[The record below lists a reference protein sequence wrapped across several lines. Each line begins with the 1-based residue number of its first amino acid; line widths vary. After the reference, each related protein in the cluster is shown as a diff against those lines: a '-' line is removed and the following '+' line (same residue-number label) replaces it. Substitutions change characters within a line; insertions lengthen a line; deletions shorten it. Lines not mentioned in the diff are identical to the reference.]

1 MELGQIQSF
10 VKSCI
15 RFLIEICPRPLDNHI
30 TSLDTLCEFL
40 DTLVEDH
47 ETMTNLTLLYTGFLA
62 FNRNGR
68 LEFIKLMDDVLTLAN
83 SETIYDDKY
92 DNDSLLTRFVK
103 SSVRPTNETFD
114 VFA

>member
-1 MELGQIQSF
+1 
-10 VKSCI
+10 
-15 RFLIEICPRPLDNHI
+15 
-30 TSLDTLCEFL
+30 
-40 DTLVEDH
+40 
-47 ETMTNLTLLYTGFLA
+47 MTNLTLLYTGFLA

-114 VFA
+114 VFAQVSLKREPNEVEEDKMLLESFAKIKATKLNKPDD